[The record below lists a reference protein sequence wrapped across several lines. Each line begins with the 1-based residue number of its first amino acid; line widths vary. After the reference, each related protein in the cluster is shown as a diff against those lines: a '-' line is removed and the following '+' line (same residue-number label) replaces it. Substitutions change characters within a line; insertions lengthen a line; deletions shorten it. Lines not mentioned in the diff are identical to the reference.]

1 MISEKTNFNN
11 ENTLYKAS
19 LAEPI
24 LRRYNCVNAVNVRL
38 LTKITVADITQ
49 QMSAHFAL
57 DLHFDANPNR
67 VGDVV
72 VVTCLILDVWVF
84 GEIWCKGWLVID
96 VWMCTA
102 SILNLCAISIDRYLA
117 VTRPVRYRSIMTSK
131 RAKIFIACV
140 WVLSFIICFPPLVGW
155 NDKKTPLIQSNNR
168 LDVDS
173 TSHLLSLTT
182 HSYPTTLSKQ
192 SEQTFTSVPSL
203 HEVFNTSS
211 VGIISSTSPSID
223 TLSQN
228 DNHLMNSLSDF
239 INKTDDESA
248 YNARDCQPSRGK
260 CDLFQDKGYVIY
272 SALGSFFI
280 PMFVM
285 VFFYWR
291 IYLVASR
298 TSRALARGY
307 KTTKCNGS
315 HDERLTLR
323 IHRGYGDDVQSAAAT
338 NTSTYL
344 STHNESNTLNTTNF
358 SGAGGGHKSRSFRHN
373 NTHES
378 QASDQNQSTSASKS
392 SSRRGGAH
400 SKDQLKPTTITVTPN
415 SGATGATTS
424 GGGKKQMPITLYRSS
439 RLTASLSPNNCEQNG
454 QNRRMSPSN
463 QSTLSIPSSSSP
475 CSSREGSARSG
486 KLVMT
491 RFSKRTS
498 KYQAKRFHAETK
510 AAKTVG
516 IIVGGFI
523 LCWLPFFT
531 VYLARAFCVSNDCI
545 PDLLLSIFVWLGY
558 CNSMI
563 NPCIYG
569 LFSKDF
575 RRAFRNILCK
585 CKFREETVSS
595 LIRQI
600 HMPTFFEDMPED
612 MVKTESQE
620 D

>member
-1 MISEKTNFNN
+1 
-11 ENTLYKAS
+11 
-19 LAEPI
+19 
-24 LRRYNCVNAVNVRL
+24 
-38 LTKITVADITQ
+38 
-49 QMSAHFAL
+49 
-57 DLHFDANPNR
+57 
-67 VGDVV
+67 
-72 VVTCLILDVWVF
+72 ILDVWVF
-84 GEIWCKGWLVID
+84 GEIWCQGWLVID

-155 NDKKTPLIQSNNR
+155 NDKKTPFIQSDNR
-168 LDVDS
+168 LDADS
-173 TSHLLSLTT
+173 SLHLLTITT

-192 SEQTFTSVPSL
+192 SEQTSTPVPSL
-203 HEVFNTSS
+203 HELNMSS
-211 VGIISSTSPSID
+211 VGVISSTSPSIN
-223 TLSQN
+223 TPNSHN
-228 DNHLMNSLSDF
+228 DKEIHSMNSLNDF
-239 INKTDDESA
+239 INKTSDEST
-248 YNARDCQPSRGK
+248 YNRDCSPTRVK
-260 CDLFQDKGYVIY
+260 CALFQNKGYVIY
-272 SALGSFFI
+272 SALGSFYV

-298 TSRALARGY
+298 TSRALNRGY

-323 IHRGYGDDVQSAAAT
+323 IHRGCGDDVQSTAAPT

-344 STHNESNTLNTTNF
+344 STHNESNTLNTTVF
-358 SGAGGGHKSRSFRHN
+358 SASTGASKPRSPHLRQN
-373 NTHES
+373 NLVES
-378 QASDQNQSTSASKS
+378 QVSDHNQSITSK
-392 SSRRGGAH
+392 SRRGAH
-400 SKDQLKPTTITVTPN
+400 NKPTTITVTPN
-415 SGATGATTS
+415 TTSGATS
-424 GGGKKQMPITLYRSS
+424 SGGKKQMPITLYRSS

-463 QSTLSIPSSSSP
+463 QSTLSLPSSSSP

-531 VYLARAFCVSNDCI
+531 VYLARAFCVNEDCI

-575 RRAFRNILCK
+575 RRAFRNIMCR

-600 HMPTFFEDMPED
+600 HMPT
-612 MVKTESQE
+612 
-620 D
+620 